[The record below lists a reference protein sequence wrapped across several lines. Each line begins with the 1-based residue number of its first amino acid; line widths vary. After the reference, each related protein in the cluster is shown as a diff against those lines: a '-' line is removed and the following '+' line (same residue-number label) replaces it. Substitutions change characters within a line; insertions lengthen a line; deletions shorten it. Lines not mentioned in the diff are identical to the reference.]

1 MRLHPAYTSADPECS
16 KCVDAVQLKLRFPEL
31 NLDSFDTIAF
41 QDTARAADFSAAAA
55 AAASNLALLRSPCR
69 GSSNSTTNGLK
80 TGTLTQLFVS
90 ALTLLLP
97 FAQFNARTFSSF
109 SYLSKLSCLWL
120 ACCFLGV
127 FPYSVYNIK

>member
-1 MRLHPAYTSADPECS
+1 MRLHPAYTSADQECG

-41 QDTARAADFSAAAA
+41 QDTARAADFSDAAA

-69 GSSNSTTNGLK
+69 GSRNSTTNGLK

-90 ALTLLLP
+90 ASPFYCPSPNLTLER
-97 FAQFNARTFSSF
+97 FRV
-109 SYLSKLSCLWL
+109 
-120 ACCFLGV
+120 FL
-127 FPYSVYNIK
+127 I